1 MRNFWTCGDR
11 RSVSKAPA
19 SSEIRRNDAIANG
32 RKESGKRRKT
42 KELRETKRGR
52 VAETA
57 REAIQDGER
66 TNGGNAPTRSADVP
80 TFPFYPICGG
90 VKGGPGAFFE
100 RRRAKSGRRGANLDW
115 AAEND
120 RRLAGGVRRL
130 RRAAFDDESVF
141 VATGRGR
148 GAFFRFF
155 LFFFFFFF
163 FSLAFGFARRYTN
176 V

>member
-1 MRNFWTCGDR
+1 M
-11 RSVSKAPA
+11 K
-19 SSEIRRNDAIANG
+19 
-32 RKESGKRRKT
+32 RK
-42 KELRETKRGR
+42 R

-80 TFPFYPICGG
+80 TFPFYPICGD

-100 RRRAKSGRRGANLDW
+100 RRRAKSGRRDANLDW

-130 RRAAFDDESVF
+130 RRAAFDDESVCAAF
-141 VATGRGR
+141 DVSER
-148 GAFFRFF
+148 GAERFRRDRARTRRFSP
-155 LFFFFFFF
+155 L
-163 FSLAFGFARRYTN
+163 FSLLLLLLFACFRLRSAVY
-176 V
+176 

>member
-1 MRNFWTCGDR
+1 M
-11 RSVSKAPA
+11 K
-19 SSEIRRNDAIANG
+19 
-32 RKESGKRRKT
+32 RK
-42 KELRETKRGR
+42 R

-80 TFPFYPICGG
+80 TFPFYPICGDI
-90 VKGGPGAFFE
+90 KGGPGAFFE

-120 RRLAGGVRRL
+120 RRLGGRASNVRDERHL
-130 RRAAFDDESVF
+130 TRRAFLSRSTFRSGARSVF

-148 GAFFRFF
+148 GDFLRFF
-155 LFFFFFFF
+155 LFF